1 MVMEMVNIIFLFF
14 PVNMMNMMAFGGLTY
29 WFIM

>member
-14 PVNMMNMMAFGGLTY
+14 PVNMMNMMAFGLTY
-29 WFIM
+29 LFIM